1 MALLAVNVRSEGTIP
16 LVETRGLEPVPD
28 SERTGRVRT
37 LFPTWAAANM
47 TVLLL
52 TVGAGL
58 IVLSRLN
65 FWQVLVV
72 AATAPVVSY
81 GLVGLISVA
90 GQHGGAPGMA
100 LSRAVFGQ
108 RGNLLPGALI
118 WIARWGWETVNA
130 VTGAYALL
138 AVLHLLFSVR
148 STSML
153 IMAALL
159 TFVAS
164 SYLVSGLGMGAL
176 RTCCTWSAYLFGAF
190 SVLVLIHLWAGTD
203 WRAVLD
209 RPAGPTA
216 LMVAG
221 VGTLAAGGIS
231 WAPSGPDFT
240 RYLPRTA
247 SGRSVVGA
255 TVGGAVLVS
264 LPLVLMGAVMAVA
277 TPDLAT
283 SGDPVSFIGTLLPDW
298 ISVPYLLIAVVGM
311 VLINAMS
318 MYSAGFTAQTL
329 GFMIPRAWA
338 VGVNAA
344 ISLLLGGM
352 LMMTAS
358 GFIDAFVSFL
368 TLLAVTFS
376 AWIGVFGADLLRGR
390 TYDAVALLDTTP
402 TGAYWYTG
410 GYSVPA
416 VTAWTAGLT
425 VGLLLTGVEWFSG
438 PLATTWIGRHG
449 LGWAVTIAV
458 SGTLYALLPR
468 PAVRT
473 GTPLHF

>member
-1 MALLAVNVRSEGTIP
+1 M
-16 LVETRGLEPVPD
+16 ETRGLEPVPD

-58 IVLSRLN
+58 VVFSGLN
-65 FWQVLVV
+65 LWQVLIV
-72 AATAPVVSY
+72 AVTAPAVSY
-81 GLVGLISVA
+81 GLVGLVSVA
-90 GQHGGAPGMA
+90 GQRGGAPGMA

-118 WIARWGWETVNA
+118 WIARWGWEAVNA

-138 AVLHLLFSVR
+138 AVLDLLFSVR
-148 STSML
+148 STTTL
-153 IMAALL
+153 AMAVLVA
-159 TFVAS
+159 FVAVS
-164 SYLVSGLGMGAL
+164 FLVSGIGAGAL
-176 RTCCTWSAYLFGAF
+176 RACSIWSAYLFGGF
-190 SVLVLIHLWAGTD
+190 SVLVLIHLGVGTD

-216 LMVAG
+216 PMIAG
-221 VGTLAAGGIS
+221 IGTLAAGGIS
-231 WAPSGPDFT
+231 WVPSAPDFT
-240 RYLPRTA
+240 RYLPRATPRRA
-247 SGRSVVGA
+247 VVGA

-277 TPDLAT
+277 TPGLAT
-283 SGDPVSFIGTLLPDW
+283 SSDPVSFIGTLLPDW
-298 ISVPYLLIAVVGM
+298 ISVPYLLIAVAGM

-329 GFMIPRAWA
+329 GFMIPRTWA

-344 ISLLLGGM
+344 ISVLLGGFLM
-352 LMMTAS
+352 LATS
-358 GFIDAFVSFL
+358 SFIGPFVSFL

-376 AWIGVFGADLLRGR
+376 AWIGVFGVDLLRGR
-390 TYDAVALLDTTP
+390 TYDAAALLDTSP
-402 TGAYWYTG
+402 AGAYWYTG
-410 GYSVPA
+410 GFSVPA
-416 VTAWTAGLT
+416 VAAWGSGLV
-425 VGLLLTGVEWFSG
+425 VGLLLTGVEWFTG

-449 LGWAVTIAV
+449 LGWAATIAV

-468 PAVRT
+468 PAGLR
-473 GTPLHF
+473 